1 MQRGKTSARVLRQI
15 RGRINKMAKKSL
27 EIEISGKS
35 VKFIQAV
42 KRAQAATRSM
52 HSEMSSVDKLMKN
65 DPLNATL
72 MKQKGQILNE
82 QLIGTKKHLADLR
95 ANQDKVKAAFERGD
109 IGADEYRKFQRE
121 IIATEQKIAQLEK
134 AQARFVASQTKIG
147 QLGTRFTLLGQ
158 RIEAVGQKMKAVSV
172 AAGVVAAALG
182 GVAYKAAR
190 QADDLNTMS
199 KQYGISTKNLQMYKS
214 AAELVDVPVEALAKS
229 HSKLKKN
236 MLAASQSAS
245 GSAAKAFNAL
255 GISITDSS
263 GHLRNGNAVYDEA
276 ILKLGKMKNATE
288 RDAYAMAIF
297 GKSAADLNPLIL
309 DGGETYRKVSE
320 IFRKNKLEPI
330 GQSAL
335 DKANAFKDQIDI
347 IKMVASRAIQ
357 IIGTKMA
364 GFLLPTITAIQE
376 KFSSFAGKI
385 AGLSGGALSALLGI
399 AGGLALFAPATIL
412 VGKFAQ
418 AFGSSLTTISRM
430 LPLFS
435 RLWSLLA
442 ANPILLVIS
451 GVAALVAVFGKL
463 GVSAEGIGTR
473 VASFATGL
481 ANRISSIA
489 SVISAHGAEIA
500 QAGIQVLTAVIN
512 GIVQAAP
519 ALISAI
525 GQMALSIGKTL
536 VASAP
541 AILSSI
547 GSIVRNIGTMIR
559 AHAPAMLQEGAAM
572 LKNLAQGLA
581 NALPSIVGHIASAI
595 TGIANFIK
603 QNLPQIIQTGGE
615 ILITL
620 GKGIIQ
626 AIPSLVANLPQIIV
640 AIASAIISL
649 AGALVS
655 AGVRLIAALARGIV
669 SGFGQVISTVISK
682 AAKIPGA
689 IKRGVGSLVGIGAH
703 LIDGLKQGIMNKFNH
718 LISWVGNK
726 ASAIKKKITSVLDIH
741 SPSRFT
747 IWVGEMMNAG
757 LVQGGERTFSKV
769 LNSYGS
775 NMEALRERMTV
786 GSFNAGTIAASPMT
800 AGNQTVVN
808 QVIHFHEPVQSPI
821 DTERA
826 LKRQAVIMG
835 LAGR

>member
-1 MQRGKTSARVLRQI
+1 
-15 RGRINKMAKKSL
+15 MAKKAL

-42 KRAQAATRSM
+42 KKAQAATRSM

-95 ANQDKVKAAFERGD
+95 ANQEKVKAAFERGD

-134 AQARFVASQTKIG
+134 AQARYVASQTRIG
-147 QLGTRFTLLGQ
+147 QLGAKYTLLGQ
-158 RIEAVGQKMKAVSV
+158 KIEAVGQKMKAVSI

-190 QADDLNTMS
+190 QADDLNTLS
-199 KQYGISTKNLQMYKS
+199 KQYGISTKDLQMYKS
-214 AAELVDVPVEALAKS
+214 AAELVDVPVETLAKS

-255 GISITDSS
+255 GISVTDSS

-276 ILKLGKMKNATE
+276 IMKLGKMKNATE

-330 GQSAL
+330 SQSAL
-335 DKANAFKDQIDI
+335 DRANAFNDQIDI
-347 IKMVASRAIQ
+347 IKMVAARAIQ

-364 GFLLPTITAIQE
+364 GYLLPAITAVQE
-376 KFSSFAGKI
+376 KFSSLAGKI
-385 AGLSGGALSALLGI
+385 AGLSGGALSAILGI
-399 AGGLALFAPATIL
+399 AGGLAIFAPATIF

-430 LPLFS
+430 LPLLS
-435 RLWSLLA
+435 RVWGLLA
-442 ANPILLVIS
+442 ANPIILV
-451 GVAALVAVFGKL
+451 VAGILALVAIFGKL
-463 GVSAEGIGTR
+463 GASAENVGAK
-473 VASFATGL
+473 VAAFATGL
-481 ANRISSIA
+481 ANKISSVA
-489 SVISAHGAEIA
+489 TMISAHGPEIA

-519 ALISAI
+519 ALLSAI
-525 GQMALSIGKTL
+525 GQMALAIGQTL

-541 AILSSI
+541 AIVASL
-547 GSIVRNIGTMIR
+547 GSIVSNIGSMIR
-559 AHAPAMLQEGAAM
+559 AHAPSIFQEGAEM
-572 LKNLAQGLA
+572 LKNLVQGFA
-581 NALPSIVGHIASAI
+581 NALPSIVGHIANAI
-595 TGIANFIK
+595 TGIANFVK
-603 QNLPQIIQTGGE
+603 QNWPTIIQTGTE
-615 ILITL
+615 LLINL
-620 GKGIIQ
+620 GQGIVQ
-626 AIPSLVANLPQIIV
+626 AIPSVVAHIPQVLAAIVSAIV
-640 AIASAIISL
+640 AL
-649 AGALVS
+649 AGALLS
-655 AGVRLIAALARGIV
+655 AGAHIIAALARGIA
-669 SGFGQVISTVISK
+669 SGFGHVISTVASK
-682 AAKIPGA
+682 AARIPSA
-689 IKRGVGSLVGIGAH
+689 IKRGVGSLLGIGAH
-703 LIDGLKQGIMNKFNH
+703 LIEGLKQGMMNKFNH
-718 LISWVGNK
+718 LISWIGNK

-757 LVQGGERTFSKV
+757 LMQGGERTFSKV
-769 LNSYGS
+769 LNSYGA
-775 NMEALRERMTV
+775 NMDALKERMTV
-786 GSFNAGTIAASPMT
+786 GSFDTGTIAASPMGT
-800 AGNQTVVN
+800 GNQTVVT